1 MVVVEGQGIPIG
13 VLLASAQQAE
23 ITLAPATL
31 ATIRVPSSKGR
42 PRTRPRQL
50 VADRGY
56 DSRAFRR
63 HLRRRGIR
71 PCIPPRKQ
79 QGRRRP
85 GRPLQHFLKEY
96 AQRWIVERTFAWL
109 GNFRRLVVRYERLI
123 KVYHGL
129 FLLACILICLARI
142 LE

>member
-1 MVVVEGQGIPIG
+1 MVVVEGRGVPIG
-13 VLLASAQQAE
+13 VLLASAQRAE

-31 ATIRVPSSKGR
+31 ATVRVPSRQGR

-56 DSRAFRR
+56 DSRSFRR
-63 HLRRRGIR
+63 SLRQRGIR
-71 PCIPPRKQ
+71 PCIPPRRL

-85 GRPLQHFLKEY
+85 GRPLHSFPREY
-96 AQRWIVERTFAWL
+96 ACRWIVERTFAWL
-109 GNFRRLVVRYERLI
+109 GNYRRLLVRHEHLVS
-123 KVYHGL
+123 VYHGF
-129 FLLACILICLARI
+129 FLLACVLICLARI

>member
-1 MVVVEGQGIPIG
+1 MVVVEGQGVPIG
-13 VLLASAQQAE
+13 VLLASARHAE
-23 ITLAPATL
+23 VRLAPATL
-31 ATIRVPSSKGR
+31 ATVRVPQARGR

-56 DSRAFRR
+56 DSRAFRQS
-63 HLRRRGIR
+63 LRRRGIR
-71 PCIPPRKQ
+71 PCIPPRRQ

-85 GRPLQHFLKEY
+85 GRPLQAFRKEY
-96 AQRWIVERTFAWL
+96 ASRWIVERTFAWL
-109 GNFRRLVVRYERLI
+109 NNFRRLVVRYERLI
-123 KVYHGL
+123 HVYSGF

>member
-1 MVVVEGQGIPIG
+1 MVVVDGQGVPIG
-13 VLLASAQQAE
+13 ALVASAQRAE
-23 ITLAPATL
+23 VSLAPATL
-31 ATIRVPSSKGR
+31 ATIRVPQVCGR

-50 VADRGY
+50 TADRGY

-63 HLRRRGIR
+63 SLRQRGIR
-71 PCIPPRKQ
+71 PCIPPRRQ

-85 GRPLQHFLKEY
+85 GRQLQAFATEY

-109 GNFRRLVVRYERLI
+109 NNYRRLVVRYERLVH
-123 KVYHGL
+123 VYYGL
-129 FLLACILICLARI
+129 FLLALILICLARI